1 MEVILAKLGVALNY
15 QQELLIAALMLSR
28 IVTTVIMTP
37 WLGGKLIPPEIKMGI
52 SGLVMIIVWPLARA
66 QVGDVPIT
74 PIPFLLLML
83 KEVLVGFAIGFAA
96 AHVFWAM
103 EIAGRI
109 IDTVRGASM
118 SEVMVPQSGERATP
132 FGDMFY
138 QILIVI
144 FLAMGGHRIFFDAFT
159 QSFISI
165 PIDKSIV
172 FGDGLIPFFDHMV
185 RITGEVL
192 FVGVL
197 ISAPVVA
204 ATFLTDLVFG
214 ILNRVSPQLNAYFL
228 SMPVKAMAGIIMVII
243 AISPL
248 SERMG
253 HYAVWSLQ
261 TIERVI
267 DLLAIG

>member
-1 MEVILAKLGVALNY
+1 VEIILAKLGLAIDY
-15 QQELLIAALMLSR
+15 TQELLIAALILSR
-28 IVTTVIMTP
+28 IVTVVIMTP
-37 WLGGKLIPPEIKMGI
+37 WLGGKLIPPEIKMGV
-52 SGLVMIIVWPLARA
+52 SGLVTIIVWPLARA
-66 QVGDVPIT
+66 QVSDIPIT
-74 PIPFLLLML
+74 PIPFLFLMM

-109 IDTVRGASM
+109 IDTTRGASM

-138 QILIVI
+138 QVLIVI
-144 FLAMGGHRIFFDAFT
+144 FLAMGGHRIFFDAFAS
-159 QSFISI
+159 SFISI
-165 PIDKSIV
+165 PIHKSIM
-172 FGDGLIPFFDHMV
+172 FGDGLLPFFDYMV

-197 ISAPVVA
+197 IAAPVIA

-243 AISPL
+243 AMAPL

-261 TIERVI
+261 TIEQI
-267 DLLAIG
+267 IALLAIG